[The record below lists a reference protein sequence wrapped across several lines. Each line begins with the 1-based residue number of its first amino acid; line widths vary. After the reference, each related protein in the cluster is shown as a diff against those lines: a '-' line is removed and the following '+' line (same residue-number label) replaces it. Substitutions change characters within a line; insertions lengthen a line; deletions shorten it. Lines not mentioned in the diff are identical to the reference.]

1 MAKRVIWTKNAQKE
15 RKEILKYWIERNK
28 SKTYSK
34 KLNELFK
41 DSINLLKL
49 RPEIGKKT
57 DIENVRIKIIR
68 DYLIF
73 YESSSD
79 KIYILSIWDSRQDP
93 NSLIIKKASR

>member
-93 NSLIIKKASR
+93 NSLKIKKASR